1 MLCVI
6 ALLYQ
11 VLERC
16 SRRCWMNGKFPNLET
31 FARDMWVSWSMF
43 FMNLYWMLS
52 QMSMFWKVM
61 RSDVMVVMWPYSK

>member
-6 ALLYQ
+6 ALLNQ

-31 FARDMWVSWSMF
+31 FARDM
-43 FMNLYWMLS
+43 
-52 QMSMFWKVM
+52 
-61 RSDVMVVMWPYSK
+61 